1 MSEMEFRGWPPAI
14 MNLNLI
20 LPWSIVRPVIFRF
33 MEKST
38 LMNSLRMA
46 RYDSLPLR
54 SFLNTLMSPEEMK
67 LKGQPSQP

>member
-1 MSEMEFRGWPPAI
+1 MSEMESRDWPPAM

-20 LPWSIVRPVIFRF
+20 LPWSVVRPAIFRF
-33 MEKST
+33 MKKST

-54 SFLNTLMSPEEMK
+54 SFLDTLMSPEEMK